1 MRNQLLAG
9 FVISLLLGCGNGG
22 ESIIP
27 ERKDLVQTVYASGK
41 VYPIDYVK
49 IASKTNGYITQVFV
63 KPGDSVFKGQALLT
77 IESANSDVS
86 VDIANQQLQ
95 YNEAVNHTRTMQL
108 ESAWQDVLA
117 AASKYALDS
126 TNMQRYKNLLR
137 EDITTR
143 ANFDQAQTQADL
155 SWRSLQK
162 AKSNYDQL
170 KLRLSTDVSLA
181 KQQVQF
187 QQNNKSDN
195 TIRAPFSGRIYEVP
209 IKPGQLITSGV
220 QAFGLGASQL
230 FEAWLDIDEAD
241 IGMIARG
248 QQVLISLEAYP
259 EKPILTT
266 VREIEPSLTPGN
278 KTIIVKTDLPTN
290 ELVYFCGM
298 SAEAN
303 ITISIQKNVWVVPEE
318 YVDAAN
324 MITQKDGTKKKVQT
338 GMRNKGF
345 VEISSGVDAS
355 TALIKP

>member
-9 FVISLLLGCGNGG
+9 FVFSLLLCCGNN
-22 ESIIP
+22 EDSIVP
-27 ERKDLVQTVYASGK
+27 ERKDLIQTVYASGRI
-41 VYPIDYVK
+41 YPIDYVK
-49 IASKTNGYITQVFV
+49 IASKANGYINQVFV
-63 KPGDSVFKGQALLT
+63 KPGDTVFKGQALLT

-95 YNEAVNHTRTMQL
+95 YNETINHTRIMQL
-108 ESAWQDVLA
+108 ESAWQDILA

-137 EDITTR
+137 EDITTK

-155 SWRSLQK
+155 SWSNLQK
-162 AKSNYDQL
+162 TKSNFEQL
-170 KLRLSTDVSLA
+170 KLKLATEVSLA

-187 QQNNKSDN
+187 QQNNKSDY

-209 IKPGQLITSGV
+209 IKPGQLINPGV
-220 QAFGLGASQL
+220 QAFGFGASQL
-230 FEAWLDIDEAD
+230 FEAWLDIDETD
-241 IGMIARG
+241 IGMIALG

-266 VREIEPSLTPGN
+266 VKEIEPSLTAGN
-278 KTIIVKTDLPTN
+278 KTVIVKTDLPTN
-290 ELVYFCGM
+290 ELIYFCGM

-303 ITISIQKNVWVVPEE
+303 ITVSIQKNVWVVPYE
-318 YVDAAN
+318 YVDASN

-345 VEISSGVDAS
+345 VEIISGVDAS
-355 TALIKP
+355 TAIIKP